1 MPQYPVQTAFNGGEW
16 SPLLAGRFDLAQFK
30 NSCRTMKNVIAMPQ
44 GPATR
49 RGALRYVEPSKDHTH
64 RSRLLRF
71 EFGVDQ
77 AYALEF
83 GHLYVRFFAN
93 GAIIKSGGVP
103 VEVATPYTESDLRS
117 LRVTQ
122 SADVFYIFHKSYATR
137 KLQRLLADGTSWQLT
152 AIAFLPPP
160 TYEPEIDISGG
171 TITIGLSALTG
182 QDVMIYASAD
192 VFYAAD
198 VGRGIKRVA
207 GLASVTAYTDRKQ
220 LTADV
225 ITDFDASLIA
235 AGPGT
240 LETDVAGTL
249 ITNSE
254 AHGLAVGDY
263 VVVTSGP
270 EAGTI
275 RRVTLLDADPAVC
288 TIDASFG
295 AQQAA
300 GTTWNKST
308 PIAAGAWF
316 LNGSPV
322 SDCTPSAK
330 APINAIITL
339 TLAANGWR
347 TGASPNG
354 DVGKYIR
361 LFSGIAKITEVT
373 GPTVAKAR
381 LIVPLVVNPI
391 VAAAGGS
398 WTCESEVWNATNG
411 YPRSGCFF
419 EQRLMAGGS
428 ELFPTTVWG
437 SQSADYE
444 NFGLGPYD
452 GDAVEYVLSA
462 NEVNDLVWMLPTKV
476 LLLGTAGSEFRV
488 TGGADSP
495 LTPSNVDAKN
505 EDANGSADVSPV
517 RIRHKILFV
526 QAAGRKV
533 LEIAYSYEPDT
544 FLADD
549 LTYLADHLT
558 AAGIVEMAYQKEP
571 YSILWCV
578 RSDGVLL
585 GLTYN
590 KEQKVL
596 AWHWHETDGEVESI
610 CVVPDPA
617 NKRDEL
623 WLSVKRTIGGATK
636 RYIERL
642 DPDRPAADSFVL
654 YQGASTATITGLSH
668 LEGKTVDVLAD
679 GFVVKGKV
687 VAGGQV
693 VLDHAVTEAIVG
705 LNYESILI
713 PSRPEFATG
722 GVVSTGTTVGK
733 KKQWVDVFVRLKD
746 TAGIEINGDE
756 LPFRTGAAPL
766 GSPPDLY
773 TGDRR
778 VTNLGIEDDVD
789 IVIKQTNPLPMTV
802 LCIGGTLDVGD

>member
-30 NSCRTMKNVIAMPQ
+30 NSCRTLKNMIALPQ

-71 EFGVDQ
+71 EFGVEQ

-93 GAIIKSGGVP
+93 GAIIEDGGVP
-103 VEVATPYTESDLRS
+103 VEVATPYTEADLRS

-137 KLQRLLADGTSWQLT
+137 KLSRLLADGTSWQLDT
-152 AIAFLPPP
+152 IAFLPPP
-160 TYEPEIDISGG
+160 TYEPEVDVSGG
-171 TITIGLSALTG
+171 TITIGLSKVSG
-182 QDVMIYASAD
+182 QDAKVYASAD
-192 VFYAAD
+192 VFYEAD
-198 VGRGIKRVA
+198 AGRGIHRVA
-207 GLASVTAYTDRKQ
+207 GLASITSYVTRKEVV
-220 LTADV
+220 ADILSV
-225 ITDFDASLIA
+225 FPAALIT

-240 LETDVAGTL
+240 LQTDAGGTV

-270 EAGTI
+270 EAGAI
-275 RRVTLLDADPAVC
+275 RCVTLLDADPAIC

-308 PIAAGAWF
+308 PIAAGEW
-316 LNGSPV
+316 LLTGSPNC
-322 SDCTPSAK
+322 DCTPSVK
-330 APINAIITL
+330 APVNAIATL
-339 TLAANGWR
+339 TLAQNGWR

-354 DVGKYIR
+354 DVGKYLR
-361 LFSGIAKITEVT
+361 LFSGIVKITEVT
-373 GPTVAKAR
+373 TAKVAKGR
-381 LIVPLVVNPI
+381 IMVSLVVDPI

-398 WTCESEVWNATNG
+398 WTSESEVWTAGNG
-411 YPRSGCFF
+411 YPRAGCFF

-428 ELFPTTVWG
+428 TKFPTSLWG

-452 GDAVEYVLSA
+452 ADAVEYKLSA

-476 LLLGTAGSEFRV
+476 LLLGTAGSEFRI

-596 AWHWHETDGEVESI
+596 AWHRHETDGAVESI

-623 WLSVKRTIGGATK
+623 WLSVRRTIGGATK

-642 DPDRPAADSFVL
+642 DPDRTAADSFVL
-654 YQGASTATITGLSH
+654 YQGAATVTIPGLSH

-679 GFVVKGKV
+679 GFVVKGLV
-687 VAGGQV
+687 VAGGEV
-693 VLDHAVTEAIVG
+693 VLPHAVTEAIVG
-705 LNYESILI
+705 LNYESELI
-713 PSRPEFATG
+713 PSRPEFSVG
-722 GVVSTGTTVGK
+722 GLTTTGTTIGK
-733 KKQWVDVFVRLKD
+733 KKQWVEVFVRLKD

-766 GSPPDLY
+766 GDPANMF
-773 TGDRR
+773 TGDFK
-778 VTNLGIEDDVD
+778 VTNLGIDREGD
-789 IVIKQTNPLPMTV
+789 IVIKQTNPLPCTV
-802 LCIGGTLDVGD
+802 LCIGGTLDVED